1 MGSALVGKAAAC
13 VDPRRRHRRRIP
25 TAATRSASEP
35 AAISLPRLRGLG
47 YDPPPLAPPTARR
60 WVTDIHA
67 TETFLRT
74 LIVQL
79 VVILAI
85 ARLGAWVAGR
95 VGQPAV
101 VGEIAGGLLLGPS
114 VLGRLAPELFA
125 RVFPAEGAA
134 TLKAMGEI
142 GLVFLMFLIGLEF
155 HFGHL
160 RQMGRMAVAVSVAGI
175 AAPFALGLGLG
186 AFLHPRVAPELN
198 ATGFSLFLAVAL
210 SITAI
215 PILGR
220 IMMELG
226 VHRTRLAVL
235 TISAAA
241 VDDVLGWIL
250 LATITAIVVS
260 GFDPLLVGRMLIW
273 TLVFVAAVWLGLRPL
288 LVRLLERLLGGG
300 RDLGAPALAML
311 MVLILVSAA
320 LTSWIGIFA
329 IFGPFVLGSSL
340 WDQERLRGVLVWRL
354 RDFVNAFFL
363 PIFFTYSGLRTD
375 VGLLDSGLLWFLCA
389 LVSLAAIAGK
399 VGGCGLAARLCGLPW
414 RESACV
420 AVMMNTRALMGLIAI
435 NVGRELGVIP
445 PSVFSMLVI
454 MALVTTFMTMPLLR
468 RLMPGTELENPSP

>member
-1 MGSALVGKAAAC
+1 MQ
-13 VDPRRRHRRRIP
+13 
-25 TAATRSASEP
+25 
-35 AAISLPRLRGLG
+35 
-47 YDPPPLAPPTARR
+47 
-60 WVTDIHA
+60 
-67 TETFLRT
+67 
-74 LIVQL
+74 LI
-79 VVILAI
+79 VILAV

-95 VGQPAV
+95 LGQPTV

-114 VLGRLAPELFA
+114 LLGRLAPELFA
-125 RVFPAEGAA
+125 AVFPLAAEP
-134 TLKAMGEI
+134 TLKVLGEL

-160 RQMGRMAVAVSVAGI
+160 RDMGRTALAVSVAGI
-175 AAPFALGLGLG
+175 AAPFLLGLALGRLI
-186 AFLHPRVAPELN
+186 HPYVAADLN
-198 ATGFSLFLAVAL
+198 LTGFSLFLAVAL

-250 LATITAIVVS
+250 LAAVTAIVAT
-260 GFDPLLVGRMLIW
+260 GFDPVPVARMLVL
-273 TLVFVAAVWLGLRPL
+273 TLGFGAVVWLVLRPP
-288 LVRLLERLLGGG
+288 LVRLLDRLLAGG
-300 RDLGAPALAML
+300 RELGSAPLAML
-311 MVLILVSAA
+311 MVLILSAA
-320 LTSWIGIFA
+320 AVTSWIGVFA
-329 IFGPFVLGSSL
+329 ILGPFMLGAAL

-354 RDFVNAFFL
+354 ESFVNAFFL
-363 PIFFTYSGLRTD
+363 PIFFTYTGLRTD
-375 VGLLDSGLLWFLCA
+375 VGALDSGLLWLCCG

-414 RESACV
+414 RDSACV

-454 MALVTTFMTMPLLR
+454 MALVTTVMTMPLLR
-468 RLMPGTELENPSP
+468 RLMPGTELAPGHVPR